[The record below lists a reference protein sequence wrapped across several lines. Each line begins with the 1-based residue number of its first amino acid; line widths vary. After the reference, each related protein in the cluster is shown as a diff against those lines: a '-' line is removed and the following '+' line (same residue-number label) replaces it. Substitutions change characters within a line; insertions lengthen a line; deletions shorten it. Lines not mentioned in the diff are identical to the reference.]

1 MARHFTRYGRQ
12 WEYGVSELDI
22 ELWCFKYAW
31 PEEKGGLGRYG
42 HAKNAINL
50 LWNYKGSPT
59 PIIWTPWIERMIET
73 ACKCDVVIMG
83 GGSSSGK
90 SLSMA
95 IMATLF
101 YLADP
106 VDTLCLVTSTTI
118 EGAKKRI
125 FKDIKRLWRKEFPGK
140 LVDGKGQIKGV
151 NEDGDI
157 DDSRGISIIPVRTSA
172 TPVADLSVL
181 RQRTCTYFMTSFPNC
196 RLNSSKYGVPTSS
209 PTERTRLLP

>member
-73 ACKCDVVIMG
+73 ACKYDVVIMG

-106 VDTLCLVTSTTI
+106 VDTL
-118 EGAKKRI
+118 
-125 FKDIKRLWRKEFPGK
+125 
-140 LVDGKGQIKGV
+140 
-151 NEDGDI
+151 
-157 DDSRGISIIPVRTSA
+157 
-172 TPVADLSVL
+172 
-181 RQRTCTYFMTSFPNC
+181 
-196 RLNSSKYGVPTSS
+196 
-209 PTERTRLLP
+209 